1 MTDWKGVLIAPSR
14 LQAMVRDD
22 PRVRAYDLRMGRGLA
37 RSFETYQKA
46 KLAPLRGWREIA
58 AFLLTCLYTKDDAVH
73 ERRDVWLHPEDFEK
87 ARRGDCED
95 HALWAW
101 VQLGRIGWD
110 VRFTVGMHRGGG
122 HAWLTTFRGAQ
133 VRLVE
138 ATAKQPD
145 GLLLEPQEAGA
156 YEPVWSVD
164 AQFRFYVHAAP

>member
-1 MTDWKGVLIAPSR
+1 MSDWKGFPIPPSR

-22 PRVRAYDLRMGRGLA
+22 PRVRAYDLRVGRGLA
-37 RSFETYQKA
+37 RSFEAYQKA
-46 KLAPLRGWREIA
+46 KLAPRRGWREIGD
-58 AFLLTCLYTKDDAVH
+58 FLVSCIYAKDDAVH

-101 VQLGRIGWD
+101 VQLGRLGWD

-122 HAWLTTFRGAQ
+122 HAWLTTFRDE
-133 VRLVE
+133 RLKILE
-138 ATAKQPD
+138 ATAKRAD
-145 GLLLEPQEAGA
+145 GLLLDPAQAGD

-164 AQFRFYVHAAP
+164 ARLRFFAHAAP